1 MIDTV
6 SSRSRGTVL
15 VTGAAGFLG
24 GHFALWWRKSGGRV
38 VALVRADD
46 DAAARLRILQ
56 RQSMSAAAYD
66 QAPPREHDSIAPL
79 VGDLGLPLCG
89 VAPARLDELC
99 ALGIDTVWHFAA
111 NLRFE
116 QGRYDEVMS
125 SNVNGTANAMDLAVA
140 VGARRF
146 IYISTAYS
154 CGAAN
159 GPVREDL
166 HPIESPFNNAYEE
179 SKCRAEHLVISR
191 SSDFELSSVVL
202 RPSIVVG
209 PSVTWRPGG
218 SEFGLYGL
226 LNKVLRLRGLPPDRH
241 SGPIMVQ
248 GNPAARLHL
257 IPVDVLMR
265 DCLDLEAA
273 GFPGGP
279 VYHLTSLGGPMIGE
293 GAAVVCDILRLPSIH
308 VGAVSKSPSGLE
320 KWLARQLSFYSS
332 YLTFTGSFVRSLA
345 APITLD
351 LNDLERLVAGYA
363 ASRDEAGA
371 SMESMQRGAGVLT

>member
-1 MIDTV
+1 MIHTEPG
-6 SSRSRGTVL
+6 RGRGTVL

-24 GHFALWWRKSGGRV
+24 GHFALWWRRHGGRI
-38 VALVRADD
+38 VALVRAED
-46 DAAARLRILQ
+46 DAAARLRIQQ
-56 RQSMSAAAYD
+56 RQTMSAEAYEL
-66 QAPPREHDSIAPL
+66 APPRDDASVIAL
-79 VGDLGLPLCG
+79 AGDLALPLCG
-89 VAPARLDELC
+89 VAPARLDGLR
-99 ALGIDTVWHFAA
+99 AAGIDAVWHFAA

-116 QGRYDEVMS
+116 HGRYDEVMT
-125 SNVNGTANAMDLAVA
+125 SNVDGTANALDLAVA

-154 CGAAN
+154 CGAAD
-159 GPVREDL
+159 GPVQEDL
-166 HPIESPFNNAYEE
+166 HPIASPFNNAYEE
-179 SKCRAEHLVISR
+179 SKCRAEHVVIAR
-191 SSDFELSSVVL
+191 SPEFECPSVVL

-226 LNKVLRLRGLPPDRH
+226 LNKVLRLRDVPPDRL

-265 DCLDLEAA
+265 DCLDLDAA

-279 VYHLTSLGGPMIGE
+279 VYHLTSLGGPLIGD
-293 GAAVVCDILRLPSIH
+293 GAAVVCDILGLPSIR
-308 VGAVSKSPSGLE
+308 VGAVSQHPSRLE

-345 APITLD
+345 APVTLD
-351 LNDLERLVAGYA
+351 LDDLGRLVAGYA
-363 ASRDEAGA
+363 AGRD
-371 SMESMQRGAGVLT
+371 